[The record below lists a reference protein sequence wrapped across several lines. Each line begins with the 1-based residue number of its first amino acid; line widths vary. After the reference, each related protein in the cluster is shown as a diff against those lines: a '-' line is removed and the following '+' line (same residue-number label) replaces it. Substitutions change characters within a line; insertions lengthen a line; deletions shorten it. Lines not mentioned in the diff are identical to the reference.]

1 MCQRCLKI
9 LRFTIIF
16 YDIRAYGGIVTAPRA
31 SRWSKKI
38 AMVKRYE
45 TSLPGDLEYETI
57 LCLLQSAVYRISD
70 QGFQQNVHQNV
81 VSESLK
87 AT

>member
-1 MCQRCLKI
+1 
-9 LRFTIIF
+9 
-16 YDIRAYGGIVTAPRA
+16 
-31 SRWSKKI
+31 
-38 AMVKRYE
+38 MVKRYE